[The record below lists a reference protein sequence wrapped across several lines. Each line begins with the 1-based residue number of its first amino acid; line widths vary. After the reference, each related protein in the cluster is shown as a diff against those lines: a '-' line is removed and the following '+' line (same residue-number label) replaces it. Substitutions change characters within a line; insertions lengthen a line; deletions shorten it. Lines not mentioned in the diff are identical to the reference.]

1 MCLPCLVQVASASA
15 VRHLELGVKLSF
27 KLYEQLG
34 TVLATNSSLEV
45 LSLAGSCCGDQA
57 LVVSS
62 CDVVCASV
70 QLLLGGAELCW
81 ELLW

>member
-1 MCLPCLVQVASASA
+1 MSVPDLLQVVSASS

-34 TVLATNSSLEV
+34 TLLPSNSSLEV

-57 LVVSS
+57 LAVSILM
-62 CDVVCASV
+62 
-70 QLLLGGAELCW
+70 Q
-81 ELLW
+81 